1 MSESTVAASLAGD
14 ADATVR
20 VAGDVGTN
28 EATTTTTTTTTG
40 ATKVHHRNF
49 RNRAARDRKE
59 RWRQAQTANWRRG
72 ADSYSEDQS
81 DSSHSD
87 AVLRWKQGSSA
98 DEADED
104 GLALP
109 ENLKPVFVGGKLM
122 VRKKKQPGASARSK
136 KTYHASSSETA
147 SHSSKSVSEWERAQT
162 ADWRGGK
169 QAVPSGLQDWDD
181 DDDDDDDFA
190 NRLRQPL
197 KLPSTVASS
206 SSSSSS
212 SGSSSSSSGSG
223 SDSPSSSRKKAPA
236 RPKPSMLTRQDHI
249 RHVDESDKEY
259 YTPTD
264 SDDTFESTDEE
275 DASAEREDDEFD
287 EEFDDDEI
295 GADALKKLKKKKK
308 RTDKRALGKTLTPP
322 MSPKSKARHRCIK
335 GELAASKART
345 EALRAQHAAVKYAL
359 EVVSE
364 TGERVVND
372 ELSLVLAEASKE
384 SGTIDAGMRV
394 RTSMFAKTN
403 GLSPLPVCT
412 CNESPMTLIGSN
424 QKGSCAA
431 YCQIHMPFA
440 AAKMGVYGT
449 SHSENHVEEATRR
462 LRAVYLEEKAME
474 EKQKEKVRKSEARRK
489 ARGDFSWAKGG
500 ALERQAGDSSDSDW
514 DIARV
519 SKTVGGHGGPPLVVP
534 NPHIESSKKRLA
546 ELRESHGYQLFE
558 TRTHYMIVTNNTSK
572 SLYRL
577 AKIERFS
584 DEFRIDEDPFL
595 YSQMQIQNLLKMA
608 AMSQQGCRRISG
620 GHGIVGFIQLYNFES
635 TSETGLDLDAMNDCK
650 GGDIIKITEQIY
662 RKHIWAMKR
671 KELMFSFLE
680 RTKTVRGIPS
690 YLYQLGPHQGYTLF
704 SGADQVRPI
713 GKFGVKTHTRA
724 VPPGALS
731 AAAKQIA
738 SGPNA
743 TAVTPTDVDGQV
755 ETEVEPTKVQG
766 QANWFDRIV
775 ANIDEA
781 VQNKEEELRRRDMKK
796 MTKDQNDEIV
806 EQQRREQLKRE
817 EEAAAALAASE
828 ENWTKMILEGF
839 IVPEIPTD
847 NALPGQVMQIA
858 ANKYIYRT
866 KYLTV
871 FRELDPSEDDESDPD
886 DAALREEDMG
896 ESSSDSERA
905 KSDKK
910 RSDQQPSS
918 PTKTSASSRRFDRF
932 KSMFQSKKH
941 PPPEIEKQVS
951 FHTPGDEDI
960 LAERADML
968 PSKMSKQLSKDLREA
983 DAAKSNRLQASR
995 TMTRIRTTRADGAED
1010 VLSPKSP
1017 KSPKPPGIKSQQTMA
1032 KENAVVINSKTYPE
1046 DKVVFQSDS
1055 DPDWDSDGD
1064 DYVYSD
1070 ESSDTDD
1077 DEEVFVEYTLIERIL
1092 IFLGFLEDRQAKKK
1106 AAHESSDSEEE
1117 PTAGIFTRVYGGVG
1131 ALMKQASLKTK
1142 APGAKKTKP
1151 GQRKNADGVY
1161 RKKKESA
1168 PKKRRLTK
1176 EELAAAVERRRVAL
1190 EARENRR
1197 KHRAEIRAARAKA
1210 QAKAQAR
1217 IDRYKFEP
1225 NQDIVKLRFKAFGGH
1240 APMML

>member
-1 MSESTVAASLAGD
+1 
-14 ADATVR
+14 
-20 VAGDVGTN
+20 
-28 EATTTTTTTTTG
+28 
-40 ATKVHHRNF
+40 
-49 RNRAARDRKE
+49 
-59 RWRQAQTANWRRG
+59 
-72 ADSYSEDQS
+72 
-81 DSSHSD
+81 
-87 AVLRWKQGSSA
+87 
-98 DEADED
+98 
-104 GLALP
+104 
-109 ENLKPVFVGGKLM
+109 
-122 VRKKKQPGASARSK
+122 
-136 KTYHASSSETA
+136 
-147 SHSSKSVSEWERAQT
+147 
-162 ADWRGGK
+162 
-169 QAVPSGLQDWDD
+169 
-181 DDDDDDDFA
+181 
-190 NRLRQPL
+190 
-197 KLPSTVASS
+197 
-206 SSSSSS
+206 
-212 SGSSSSSSGSG
+212 
-223 SDSPSSSRKKAPA
+223 
-236 RPKPSMLTRQDHI
+236 
-249 RHVDESDKEY
+249 
-259 YTPTD
+259 
-264 SDDTFESTDEE
+264 
-275 DASAEREDDEFD
+275 
-287 EEFDDDEI
+287 
-295 GADALKKLKKKKK
+295 
-308 RTDKRALGKTLTPP
+308 

-359 EVVSE
+359 EVESE

-394 RTSMFAKTN
+394 RASMFAKTN

-412 CNESPMTLIGSN
+412 CNETPMTLIGSN
-424 QKGSCAA
+424 HKGSCAA

-462 LRAVYLEEKAME
+462 LRAVYLEEKAIE
-474 EKQKEKVRKSEARRK
+474 EKQKQKVRNAEARRK

-534 NPHIESSKKRLA
+534 NPQIERSKQRLA

-558 TRTHYMIVTNNTSK
+558 TRTHYMIVTNNRSK

-704 SGADQVRPI
+704 SGADQVRPV

-738 SGPNA
+738 SDPNE
-743 TAVTPTDVDGQV
+743 TAGAPTDINGEA
-755 ETEVEPTKVQG
+755 ETEVERNKAQQDRRP
-766 QANWFDRIV
+766 NWFDRIV

-781 VQNKEEELRRRDMKK
+781 VQNQEEELRRLELKK

-806 EQQRREQLKRE
+806 EQQRLEQLKREE

-828 ENWTKMILEGF
+828 DNWTKMILEGF

-886 DAALREEDMG
+886 DAALREEDVG
-896 ESSSDSERA
+896 SSSDSERA
-905 KSDKK
+905 KSDK
-910 RSDQQPSS
+910 RRPDQQPSS
-918 PTKTSASSRRFDRF
+918 PTQTPASPKRFDRL
-932 KSMFQSKKH
+932 KSMFQSKKQ
-941 PPPEIEKQVS
+941 P
-951 FHTPGDEDI
+951 
-960 LAERADML
+960 
-968 PSKMSKQLSKDLREA
+968 
-983 DAAKSNRLQASR
+983 
-995 TMTRIRTTRADGAED
+995 
-1010 VLSPKSP
+1010 
-1017 KSPKPPGIKSQQTMA
+1017 
-1032 KENAVVINSKTYPE
+1032 
-1046 DKVVFQSDS
+1046 
-1055 DPDWDSDGD
+1055 
-1064 DYVYSD
+1064 
-1070 ESSDTDD
+1070 
-1077 DEEVFVEYTLIERIL
+1077 
-1092 IFLGFLEDRQAKKK
+1092 
-1106 AAHESSDSEEE
+1106 
-1117 PTAGIFTRVYGGVG
+1117 
-1131 ALMKQASLKTK
+1131 
-1142 APGAKKTKP
+1142 
-1151 GQRKNADGVY
+1151 
-1161 RKKKESA
+1161 
-1168 PKKRRLTK
+1168 
-1176 EELAAAVERRRVAL
+1176 
-1190 EARENRR
+1190 
-1197 KHRAEIRAARAKA
+1197 
-1210 QAKAQAR
+1210 
-1217 IDRYKFEP
+1217 RY
-1225 NQDIVKLRFKAFGGH
+1225 
-1240 APMML
+1240 